1 MSLSKLTFN
10 PGINRE
16 ITAYANEQGWRDCDK
31 VRFRSGFPEKIG
43 GWVKYCNNTVIG
55 TVRSLYAW
63 VALSGDIYLGV
74 GTHKK
79 FYIEEGE
86 TFNDITPIRKTTT
99 NAATFSAT
107 NGSDEITVTDSG
119 HSAVQ
124 GDFVTFSGAATLGG
138 NVTAAVLNAEHEI
151 TTIVNVNSY
160 KITLSVT
167 ANSSDTGNGG
177 GSVTAQYQINIGLDS
192 AVSGTGWGIGTW
204 GRGTWGSATTG
215 SGVAVALGKWS
226 QDNFGE
232 NLLIN
237 QRNGAVYYWIKSD
250 GTNTRAVALSDLSGA
265 NKVVTI
271 AKQILVSDRD
281 RHVIA
286 FGCDQEESSGTQD
299 PLLIR
304 FASQESVTDWE
315 TRTDN
320 TAGSLKLGT
329 GSEIVCAVET
339 KQEILVWTDISLHSM
354 RFLGPPFTFGI
365 NQISG
370 LITIAS
376 SNSAVAVEDFAVW
389 MGRQDFYLYRS
400 GVQTLPCTVK
410 EYVFSDM
417 NTAQMQKIT
426 AGVNSAFNEVWWF
439 YPSSSSEEND
449 RYVIWNYETK
459 IWYIGN
465 ISRTAWLDRGIK
477 NQPVAAAA
485 PTSSSSDQV
494 FLFNHEVGLDD
505 GSTDP
510 VSPITSF
517 IESSS
522 TSIGDGDKLSF
533 VRRIIPDLSFVAS
546 DSTAPSATLT
556 LKGKDYPGDDFVQEE
571 SADVTR
577 TSTTPIEQYTDK
589 ADIRLRGRALTLR
602 VESNTTG
609 VKWRLG
615 VPRIEIRSDGR
626 R

>member
-43 GWVKYCNNTVIG
+43 GWVKYSNNTVIG

-119 HSAVQ
+119 HGATQ

-138 NVTAAVLNAEHEI
+138 NVTAAVLNAEHQI
-151 TTIVNVNSY
+151 TTIVDSNNY

-177 GSVTAQYQINIGLDS
+177 GSVTAQYQISVGLNTS
-192 AVSGTGWGIGTW
+192 TSGTGWGIGTW
-204 GRGTWGSATTG
+204 GRGTWGSEVSGTG
-215 SGVAVALGKWS
+215 VTLTLGKWS

-237 QRNGAVYYWIKSD
+237 QRDGAVYYWIKSD

-477 NQPVAAAA
+477 NQPVAAAP

>member
-1 MSLSKLTFN
+1 MPLSKLTFN

-43 GWVKYCNNTVIG
+43 GWVKYSDNVVRG
-55 TVRSLYAW
+55 TVRSLYSW

-99 NAATFSAT
+99 NAATFAAT

-119 HSAVQ
+119 HGAVQ

-151 TTIVNVNSY
+151 TTIVDSNSY

-215 SGVAVALGKWS
+215 SGVAVTLGKWS

-237 QRNGAVYYWIKSD
+237 QRDGAVYYWVED
-250 GTNTRAVALSDLSGA
+250 NGVGTRAVALSDLAGA
-265 NKVVTI
+265 NKVVTV

-281 RHVIA
+281 RHVVA
-286 FGCDQEESSGTQD
+286 FGCDQEESAGTQD

-304 FASQESVTDWE
+304 FASQETVTDWE

-365 NQISG
+365 SQISG

-376 SNSAVAVEDFAVW
+376 SGAAIAVEDFAVW
-389 MGRQDFYLYRS
+389 MGRQDFYIYRS

-426 AGVNSAFNEVWWF
+426 SGVNSAFSEVWWF
-439 YPSSSSEEND
+439 YPSSSSNEND
-449 RYVIWNYETK
+449 RYVIWNYQTQ

-465 ISRTAWLDRGIK
+465 LSRTAWLDRGIK
-477 NQPVAAAA
+477 NQPIAAAG

-494 FLFNHEVGLDD
+494 YLFNHEVGLDD

-510 VSPITSF
+510 ASPITSF

-522 TSIGDGDKLSF
+522 TSIGEGDKISF

-546 DSTAPSATLT
+546 DSTDPSATLT
-556 LKGKDYPGDDFVQEE
+556 LKGKDYPGDDFTQSE
-571 SADVTR
+571 SSDVTR

-589 ADIRLRGRALTLR
+589 ADIRLRGRALSLR
-602 VESNTTG
+602 IESNTAG

-615 VPRIEIRSDGR
+615 VPRIEIRPDGR